1 MTTVLTNDKI
11 ELILGEIDMI
21 ITLDSETTDKLTK
34 TELEIIN
41 FINQNEE
48 VLPEMSIVDIALK
61 TYSSP
66 STVSRAIRKCGLN
79 GFNELR
85 YRSAH
90 HAKSEEIQS
99 MNEIFNKT
107 LIEAQKVH
115 ERISVT
121 DILAVIKC
129 LDSARQIS
137 VLSRGP
143 TTYVG
148 QEFALKLQLLDY
160 DVFFSDDPNIM
171 QIKASKLRE
180 KDVLFIL
187 SLNGETPELISS
199 AITAHQKGNRVITC
213 CCNEQSKLLSYSDY
227 SLIGFK
233 HAHQAIKEFEV
244 SSRIA
249 LHMICRIIIDYIST
263 TR

>member
-1 MTTVLTNDKI
+1 
-11 ELILGEIDMI
+11 MI
-21 ITLDSETTDKLTK
+21 IALDTQTIEKLTK

-41 FINQNEE
+41 FINSNEDT
-48 VLPEMSIVDIALK
+48 LPEMSIVDIAFE

-85 YRSAH
+85 YRSANK
-90 HAKSEEIQS
+90 AGNEEIQN
-99 MNEIFNKT
+99 MNELFNKT

-115 ERISVT
+115 ERISLT
-121 DILAVIKC
+121 DILSVIKC
-129 LDSARQIS
+129 LDLARQIS
-137 VLSRGP
+137 VFSRGP

-171 QIKASKLRE
+171 QVKASKLKE
-180 KDVLFIL
+180 NDVLFIL
-187 SLNGETPELISS
+187 SLNGETPELIAS
-199 AITAHQKGNRVITC
+199 AITANQRGNKVITC
-213 CCNEQSKLLSYSDY
+213 CCNGESKLLAYSDHT
-227 SLIGFK
+227 LIGYK
-233 HAHQAIKEFEV
+233 HSHQAIKEFEV

-249 LHMICRIIIDYIST
+249 LYMICRIIIDYISASKQ
-263 TR
+263 

>member
-1 MTTVLTNDKI
+1 MLD
-11 ELILGEIDMI
+11 GPMI
-21 ITLDSETTDKLTK
+21 IVLDSKTIDRLTK

-41 FINQNEE
+41 FINENEE
-48 VLPEMSIVDIALK
+48 ILPELSIVDIAFE

-85 YRSAH
+85 YRSVNQ
-90 HAKSEEIQS
+90 AKSIEIQS
-99 MNEIFNKT
+99 MNELFNKT

-115 ERISVT
+115 ERISLT
-121 DILAVIKC
+121 DILAVVKC

-137 VLSRGP
+137 VFSRGP

-160 DVFFSDDPNIM
+160 DVFFTDDPNIM
-171 QIKASKLRE
+171 QVKAAKLQE
-180 KDVLFIL
+180 ADVLFIL
-187 SLNGETPELISS
+187 SLNGKTPELIAS
-199 AITAHQKGNRVITC
+199 AITAHQKGNRVIIC
-213 CCNEQSKLLSYSDY
+213 CCNEKSKLFSYSHY
-227 SLIGFK
+227 SLIGYK
-233 HAHQAIKEFEV
+233 HSHQAIKDFEV

-249 LHMICRIIIDYIST
+249 LYMICRIIIDYIST

>member
-1 MTTVLTNDKI
+1 
-11 ELILGEIDMI
+11 MI
-21 ITLDSETTDKLTK
+21 ISLDNEKIDKLTK

-41 FINQNEE
+41 YINSNEDI
-48 VLPEMSIVDIALK
+48 LPEMSIVDIAYE

-85 YRSAH
+85 YRSANT
-90 HAKSEEIQS
+90 AKSEEIQN
-99 MNEIFNKT
+99 MNELFNKT

-115 ERISVT
+115 ERISLT
-121 DILAVIKC
+121 DILTVIKR

-137 VLSRGP
+137 VFSRGP

-171 QIKASKLRE
+171 QIKASKLKE
-180 KDVLFIL
+180 HDILFIL

-199 AITAHQKGNRVITC
+199 ALTAYQKGNCVITC
-213 CCNEQSKLLSYSDY
+213 CCNEKSKLLSYSHH
-227 SLIGFK
+227 SLVGYK
-233 HAHQAIKEFEV
+233 HSHQAIKEFEV
-244 SSRIA
+244 SSRIS
-249 LHMICRIIIDYIST
+249 LHMICRIIVDYIST

>member
-1 MTTVLTNDKI
+1 MIISLNKQKI
-11 ELILGEIDMI
+11 E
-21 ITLDSETTDKLTK
+21 KLTK

-41 FINQNEE
+41 FVNSNEDI
-48 VLPEMSIVDIALK
+48 LPELSIVDIAYK
-61 TYSSP
+61 TFSSP

-90 HAKSEEIQS
+90 KAKSEEIQS
-99 MNEIFNKT
+99 MNELFNKT

-115 ERISVT
+115 ERISLT
-121 DILAVIKC
+121 DILAIIKC

-137 VLSRGP
+137 VFSRGP

-171 QIKASKLRE
+171 QIKASKLKE

-199 AITAHQKGNRVITC
+199 AITAKQKENCVITC
-213 CCNEQSKLLSYSDY
+213 CCNEKSSLLTYSNY
-227 SLIGFK
+227 SLVGYK
-233 HAHQAIKEFEV
+233 HSHQAIKEFEV

>member
-1 MTTVLTNDKI
+1 
-11 ELILGEIDMI
+11 MI
-21 ITLDSETTDKLTK
+21 ISIDAKSIEKLTK

-41 FINQNEE
+41 YINSHEDT
-48 VLPEMSIVDIALK
+48 LPGMSIVDIAFE

-85 YRSAH
+85 YRSGNK
-90 HAKSEEIQS
+90 AKSEEIQS
-99 MNEIFNKT
+99 MNELFNKT

-115 ERISVT
+115 ERISLT

-137 VLSRGP
+137 VFARGP

-148 QEFALKLQLLDY
+148 QEFSLKLQLLDY
-160 DVFFSDDPNIM
+160 DVFFTDDPNIM
-171 QIKASKLRE
+171 QVKASKLRE

-199 AITAHQKGNRVITC
+199 AITAYQKGNTVITC
-213 CCNEQSKLLSYSDY
+213 CCNEKSKLFTYSNH
-227 SLIGFK
+227 SLVGYK
-233 HAHQAIKEFEV
+233 HSHQAIKEFEV

-249 LHMICRIIIDYIST
+249 LYMICRIIIDYIST
-263 TR
+263 YR